1 MAPSDAPKL
10 DATDLRILDLLQRN
24 ARTSNAEIARELD
37 MAPSA
42 ILERIRKLETR
53 GVIAGYEARLSPKA
67 VGLGLA
73 AFVFVRAE
81 ETGTGTETGK
91 LLAQIPEVQEVHQV
105 AGEDC
110 YLLRLRA
117 RDTDDLARLL
127 NERLKSIRTIRGTR
141 TTIVLGTLKE
151 TARLALG
158 ESVGEPAP
166 AAARSAGKRAR

>member
-1 MAPSDAPKL
+1 MADFHAPEL
-10 DATDLRILDLLQRN
+10 DATDLRILELLQQN
-24 ARTSNAEIARELD
+24 ARTSNAEIARDLD

-42 ILERIRKLETR
+42 ILERIRKPETR
-53 GVIAGYEARLSPKA
+53 GVIASYEARLSPRA
-67 VGLGLA
+67 VGLGLS

-81 ETGTGTETGK
+81 ETGPGTDTGK
-91 LLAQIPEVQEVHQV
+91 QLAQIPEVQEVHQV

-158 ESVGEPAP
+158 EP
-166 AAARSAGKRAR
+166 RSASTPLPRAGGKRAR